1 MHIGSIRER
10 LLEEVMSE
18 LNVEGFV
25 GVSCRWWWRVKLFRL
40 REMCKCL
47 CKCGR
52 KIIRHGI
59 LSGWII
65 LDFVIW

>member
-40 REMCKCL
+40 REQ
-47 CKCGR
+47 
-52 KIIRHGI
+52 
-59 LSGWII
+59 
-65 LDFVIW
+65 FV